1 MQCEYCKKVLKTQS
15 SLKFHQKTAK
25 YCLDK
30 QNIVPQ
36 QEHQCSCCGT
46 IFTLKSS
53 LNSHL
58 TICKVKKDLEA
69 SIIKEESI
77 KAEYE
82 KQKTLE
88 LSLLREENLRI
99 AFEKQKEI
107 ICELKKDLESSKN
120 YSEKLIADKDR
131 IIEEQKIIIKEFQDD
146 QRKQNKDLTD
156 RIHSMAE
163 KAIERTWETVVQ
175 IEQETETPEELIDEP
190 YELVPLELD
199 NGYNIESREEDGYI
213 DVTNLCKAG
222 KKEFK
227 HWNSLSKT
235 KAFLK
240 ELSSTVGIPTVEL
253 IKPNTGGNGDRHT
266 WVHPQVA
273 INIAQWISPQF
284 DVKVSA
290 WVLEVMMTG
299 KVDITNTKSYRELQ
313 QDNKNKQLKIQ
324 LMTKKY
330 VKKQPRTQYDERNV
344 VYILTTANMKKER
357 RYILGKAKN
366 LTSRL
371 SVYNKSDEHEVVYY
385 QECPDEERMNVV
397 ETLVFCKLN
406 EYREQ
411 ANRERFLL
419 PEGEKLDLF
428 IDTIKECIKFVK

>member
-1 MQCEYCKKVLKTQS
+1 MQCEYCEKVLTTLS
-15 SLKFHQKTAK
+15 SLNHHQKTVK
-25 YCLDK
+25 YCLAK
-30 QNIVPQ
+30 QNKEVIKQ
-36 QEHQCSCCGT
+36 HTCSFCKT
-46 IFTLKSS
+46 SFAVKSS

-58 TICKVKKDLEA
+58 RICKSNTPVIQEQLQLLDEKSLELL
-69 SIIKEESI
+69 ET
-77 KAEYE
+77 
-82 KQKTLE
+82 KQKIIE
-88 LSLLREENLRI
+88 KDRI
-99 AFEKQKEI
+99 IQ
-107 ICELKKDLESSKN
+107 
-120 YSEKLIADKDR
+120 DKDR
-131 IIEEQKIIIKEFQDD
+131 IIQEQKLFIEEQKTVIKEFQDD

-156 RIHSMAE
+156 RIQSMAE
-163 KAIERTWETVVQ
+163 KAIERTWETVVE
-175 IEQETETPEELIDEP
+175 IEEETETPEEPTDEP

-199 NGYNIESREEDGYI
+199 NGYIIESRDSDGYI
-213 DVTNLCKAG
+213 DVTNLCTAG
-222 KKEFK
+222 RKKFN

-235 KAFLK
+235 TAFIK
-240 ELSSTVGIPTVEL
+240 ELSSTTGIPVVEL
-253 IKPNTGGNGDRHT
+253 IKQNTGRNGNRHT

-299 KVDITNTKSYRELQ
+299 KVNITNTKSYRELKE
-313 QDNKNKQLKIQ
+313 DNKNKQLKIQ

-330 VKKQPRTQYDERNV
+330 VKKQPRTQYNERNV
-344 VYILTTANMKKER
+344 VYILTTSNMKKER
-357 RYILGKAKN
+357 RYILGKATN

-371 SVYNKSDEHEVVYY
+371 SVYNKSDEHEVIYY
-385 QECPDEERMNVV
+385 QECPDEEKMSVV
-397 ETLVFCKLN
+397 EALVFCKLN

>member
-30 QNIVPQ
+30 QNILPQ
-36 QEHQCSCCGT
+36 QEHKCSCCGS

-163 KAIERTWETVVQ
+163 KAIAKPSTLNQNIINNMMPITDAHLQEHVQNLNPVHVQNGASGYAKYALEYPLKDMIVCTDFQRRNCKYKDENGNVISDPEMTKITKRLFSAIKERN
-175 IEQETETPEELIDEP
+175 EELINE
-190 YELVPLELD
+190 YSAELQAKWKSMNVSGNPDMDQE
-199 NGYNIESREEDGYI
+199 ESDHF
-213 DVTNLCKAG
+213 A
-222 KKEFK
+222 
-227 HWNSLSKT
+227 SKT
-235 KAFLK
+235 NEAL
-240 ELSSTVGIPTVEL
+240 EIVMDILSQKRQTSEMA
-253 IKPNTGGNGDRHT
+253 NGMRPDLFYGF
-266 WVHPQVA
+266 V
-273 INIAQWISPQF
+273 
-284 DVKVSA
+284 
-290 WVLEVMMTG
+290 
-299 KVDITNTKSYRELQ
+299 REL
-313 QDNKNKQLKIQ
+313 
-324 LMTKKY
+324 
-330 VKKQPRTQYDERNV
+330 
-344 VYILTTANMKKER
+344 AA
-357 RYILGKAKN
+357 G
-366 LTSRL
+366 
-371 SVYNKSDEHEVVYY
+371 
-385 QECPDEERMNVV
+385 C
-397 ETLVFCKLN
+397 
-406 EYREQ
+406 YRS
-411 ANRERFLL
+411 
-419 PEGEKLDLF
+419 EK
-428 IDTIKECIKFVK
+428 C

>member
-1 MQCEYCKKVLKTQS
+1 MNCEYCGASLKTLS
-15 SLKFHQKTAK
+15 SLKLHQKTAK
-25 YCLDK
+25 YCLSQ
-30 QNIVPQ
+30 QNNTNI
-36 QEHQCSCCGT
+36 EEYSCTACSKK
-46 IFTLKSS
+46 FNRKSS
-53 LNSHL
+53 LDNHL
-58 TICKVKKDLEA
+58 KICKENTFENERRLKYENRE
-69 SIIKEESI
+69 KELI
-77 KAEYE
+77 AFYE
-82 KQKTLE
+82 KD
-88 LSLLREENLRI
+88 RI
-99 AFEKQKEI
+99 IQEKDRI
-107 ICELKKDLESSKN
+107 I
-120 YSEKLIADKDR
+120 SEKDK

-146 QRKQNKDLTD
+146 QRKQNRDLTD
-156 RIHSMAE
+156 RIQSLAE
-163 KAIERTWETVVQ
+163 KAIERTWETVVE
-175 IEQETETPEELIDEP
+175 IEQETETPEESIDEP

-199 NGYNIESREEDGYI
+199 NGYIIESREEDGYI
-213 DVTNLCKAG
+213 NITNLCKAG
-222 KKEFK
+222 RKEFK
-227 HWNSLSKT
+227 HWNSLGKT

-240 ELSSTVGIPTVEL
+240 ALSTAVGIPTAVL
-253 IKPNTGGNGDRHT
+253 IHLGTGSKFGTTEETNGT

-299 KVDITNTKSYRELQ
+299 KIDITNTKSYRELK

-330 VKKQPRTQYDERNV
+330 AKKQPRTQYDERNV

-357 RYILGKAKN
+357 RYILGKATN

-371 SVYNKSDEHEVVYY
+371 SVYNKSDEHEVIYY
-385 QECPDEERMNVV
+385 QECPDEEKMSVV

-419 PEGEKLDLF
+419 P
-428 IDTIKECIKFVK
+428 DTIKHCIAFVK